1 MNRSASTPPE
11 LGQILADDDYLRER
25 LRPRWRDM
33 NYLVFVDL
41 LVLIEQFARSRPAG
55 STVFDYGCGGAP
67 YERLFAHCQEYVRAD
82 IVPGPR
88 VQRSIR
94 PDGLTDEPSN
104 RYDGLLSTQVLE
116 HVPDPR
122 SYLEEC
128 LRILKPGG
136 AALITTHGMFEEHG
150 CPHDYTRWTSAGIE
164 RLARQAGFEVT
175 ASHKTTT
182 QIRGAL
188 YLLHFFA
195 ETLRLPGPR
204 NLRWYLFDFVRRVF
218 RRTARPI
225 LNAVGSCFSGQGV
238 VTGDDP
244 AAIYVGVTVQLK
256 KPERMGI

>member
-1 MNRSASTPPE
+1 MNRSASSPPE

-25 LRPRWRDM
+25 LQPRWRDM

-41 LVLIEQFARSRPAG
+41 LVLIQRFASNLKPG
-55 STVFDYGCGGAP
+55 SVVFDYGCGGAP
-67 YERLFAHCQEYVRAD
+67 YERLFAQCRDYVRAD

-88 VQRSIR
+88 VQRAIR
-94 PDGLTDEPSN
+94 PDGLTDESSDT
-104 RYDGLLSTQVLE
+104 YDGILSTQVLE

-136 AALITTHGMFEEHG
+136 TALITTHGMFEEHG

-188 YLLHFFA
+188 YLLHYFA
-195 ETLRLPGPR
+195 ETLRLPGQR
-204 NLRWYLFDFVRRVF
+204 TVRWYLFDFTRRVF
-218 RRTARPI
+218 RRAVRPV
-225 LNAVGSCFSGQGV
+225 LNAVGSCFESQGV
-238 VTGDDP
+238 VPGNDP
-244 AAIYVGVTVQLK
+244 SAIYVGVTVQLR
-256 KPERMGI
+256 KPTSIPK